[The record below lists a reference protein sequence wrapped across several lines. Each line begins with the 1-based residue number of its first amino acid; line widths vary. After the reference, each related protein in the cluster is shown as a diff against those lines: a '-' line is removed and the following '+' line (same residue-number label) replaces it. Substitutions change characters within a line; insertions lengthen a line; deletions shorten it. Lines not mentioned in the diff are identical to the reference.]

1 MIFGN
6 RKAAL
11 KLYNAINHSNYQ
23 NPEEGAVDRAV
34 EECIAEGI
42 LADFLKKE
50 RGEVKDVILTEYNA
64 ERHIKNEKKRSYEE
78 GVKKGIKEGIEKGIE
93 KGLEQGTRAFIAE
106 KEEERTERTI
116 IIEKL
121 QRHFMLDREKAE
133 YYYKQFSKEQKK

>member
-1 MIFGN
+1 MKKIIPVDAFMSGDFSE
-6 RKAAL
+6 RL
-11 KLYNAINHSNYQ
+11 
-23 NPEEGAVDRAV
+23 EDAVDRAV

-78 GVKKGIKEGIEKGIE
+78 GVEKGIEEGMEKGIEKGIE
-93 KGLEQGTRAFIAE
+93 KGLEQGIRAFIAE
-106 KEEERTERTI
+106 KEEERIERMI

-121 QRHFMLDREKAE
+121 QKHFMLDREKAE